1 MITRRTFLGT
11 ASVGAAATLA
21 GCTSSSSGRSSSPP
35 GTTPGSAI
43 PATTAATTD
52 GSTLAIT
59 TPSPAPSGIRT
70 WAELRAKLGNRLLR
84 LNDHG
89 YAAARVDYNP
99 RFDGNRPAGIAQVIR
114 PADVQACVEFAAAS
128 HTPIAARSG
137 GHSYAGYSN
146 ANGALIVDVG
156 HLSTVDIR
164 KDGTA
169 VIGAGARLGD
179 VYTALAAVGRCVP
192 GGSCPTVG
200 IGGLTLGGGIGLLAR
215 KFGLTCDHLASAQV
229 VTADAVL
236 RTASA
241 TSEPD
246 LYWALRGGGGGNLGV
261 VTSFTFRTVPAPAVT
276 VFSLQFPSGSAAAVL
291 GAWQSWVKAAPDEL
305 FANCIV
311 HGSSPASCSVGGCY
325 VGSPSG
331 LNPMLD
337 ALVRQAKARPTNR
350 YVAAKSYRDAMRYFA
365 GCSQL
370 TSTQCRP
377 SWGGGGG
384 TLPRESF
391 VATSRMVTAPMRD
404 PGKVVAAIAG
414 SGLDAIFD
422 SLGGAV
428 GRVGA
433 GATAFPHRGASASV
447 QLYHGGAATQP
458 VTTVRDR
465 LTPLLGQHGYVN
477 YIDPSMPNWATAYY
491 GTNLPRLR
499 TVAKHYDPR
508 AVFAFAQGLTRA

>member
-1 MITRRTFLGT
+1 MITRRAFLGT
-11 ASVGAAATLA
+11 AGVGTAAALA
-21 GCTSSSSGRSSSPP
+21 GCTSSSSGRPSSPP
-35 GTTPGSAI
+35 TTPGS
-43 PATTAATTD
+43 TT
-52 GSTLAIT
+52 
-59 TPSPAPSGIRT
+59 PAPSSAPSGVRT
-70 WAELRAKLGNRLLR
+70 WTELRAKLGNRLLR
-84 LNDHG
+84 ATDHG
-89 YAAARVDYNP
+89 YSTARVDYNP
-99 RFDGNRPAGIAQVIR
+99 RFDGNRPAGIAQVIG
-114 PADVQACVEFAAAS
+114 PADVQACVEFAAAT
-128 HTPIAARSG
+128 HTPITARSG

-146 ANGALIVDVG
+146 ATGALIVDVG
-156 HLSTVDIR
+156 HLSTVDVR

-169 VIGAGARLGD
+169 VVGAGARLGD
-179 VYTALAAVGRCVP
+179 VYTALAAAGRCVP

-215 KFGLTCDHLASAQV
+215 KFGLTCDHLVSARV

-236 RTASA
+236 RMAST

-276 VFSLQFPSGSAAAVL
+276 VFSLQFPSGSAASVL
-291 GAWQSWVKAAPDEL
+291 GQWQSWLKTAPDEL

-311 HGSSPASCSVGGCY
+311 HGSTPASCSVGGCY
-325 VGSPSG
+325 VGSPSR
-331 LNPMLD
+331 LNPLLD
-337 ALVRQAKARPTNR
+337 ALVRQAGATPTGR
-350 YVAAKSYRDAMRYFA
+350 YVAAKSYLDAMRYFA

-377 SWGGGGG
+377 NWGGGNG
-384 TLPRESF
+384 TLGRESF

-404 PGKVVAAIAG
+404 PGTVVAAITG

-433 GATAFPHRGASASV
+433 GATAFPHRGAIASV

-458 VTTVRDR
+458 VTAVRDR

-491 GTNLPRLR
+491 GANLPRLR
-499 TVAKHYDPR
+499 TVAQHYDPH